1 MADRELYFAV
11 EQFMYREAR
20 LLDERRFD
28 AWLDLFADDA
38 TYWMPARETRPAEDK
53 ISAPDE
59 LALIADDKPFL
70 VQRVNRLQSPLAH
83 AERPPSRTRRFISNI
98 EIVGE
103 ANGAIEVHSN
113 LLLYQSRLERTES
126 MFVGKRE
133 DKIRRKGDSFE
144 IAARKV
150 LLDQTLLPRSLSVL
164 F

>member
-1 MADRELYFAV
+1 VADRELYFAV

-28 AWLDLFADDA
+28 AWLDLFADDV
-38 TYWMPARETRPAEDK
+38 TYWMPARETRPADDK
-53 ISAPDE
+53 ISAADE

-70 VQRVNRLQSPLAH
+70 VQRVARLQSPLAH

-133 DKIRRKGDSFE
+133 DTIRRKGDSFE